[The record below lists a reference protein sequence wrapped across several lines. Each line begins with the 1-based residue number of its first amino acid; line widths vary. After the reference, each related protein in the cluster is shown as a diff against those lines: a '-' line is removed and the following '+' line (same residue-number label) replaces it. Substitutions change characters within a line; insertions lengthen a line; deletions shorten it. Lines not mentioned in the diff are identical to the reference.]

1 MGVVTNSCG
10 RPLDPSSATSGDDDK
25 LPLAALLGR
34 AERAFNAEFDRRIAA
49 SEFTALSLAHSRN
62 ILRHLGSGSIRA
74 SQITLLCEVSK
85 QAVSQQIVHLER
97 NGYLTV
103 SPDPADQRARI
114 LTLTDKGARAQRLV
128 KRLFVEI
135 EADWVEAMGPD
146 GVPLRPSLTR
156 LLELVSGGPGHGG
169 C

>member
-1 MGVVTNSCG
+1 VGVVTFSRG
-10 RPLDPSSATSGDDDK
+10 HSLDTSSATHGDHK
-25 LPLAALLGR
+25 VPLPALLGR
-34 AERAFNAEFDRRIAA
+34 AERAFNTEFDRRIAV
-49 SEFTALSLAHSRN
+49 SEFTTLSLAHSRN
-62 ILRHLGSGSIRA
+62 ILRHLGSGPIRA
-74 SQITLLCEVSK
+74 SQITSLCEVSK

-103 SPDPADQRARI
+103 SPDPVDHRARI
-114 LTLTDKGARAQRLV
+114 LTLTDKGMRAQRLV

-135 EADWVEAMGPD
+135 ETEWVEAMGPD

-156 LLELVSGGPGHGG
+156 LLELVSAGRRGGD